1 MLCYQAYKL
10 AEKLVLT
17 KIILYVIIERETKSF
32 CSGQITMEFTKM
44 RLTRNALLLALFTTL
59 TLNISL
65 AMAEMVT
72 FKMTVPGV
80 K

>member
-1 MLCYQAYKL
+1 MVCCQAYKV
-10 AEKLVLT
+10 AEKLILT
-17 KIILYVIIERETKSF
+17 KITLYVIIGRETKSF
-32 CSGQITMEFTKM
+32 CRGLIIMEFTKM
-44 RLTRNALLLALFTTL
+44 KLTRNALLLGLFTTL